1 MRMRQAGLWA
11 VGVLGLGVLG
21 GLVWTLSPKGA
32 IKGKPATAPKPMVV
46 VTASSPLATLAK
58 AVQHGQPDAL
68 TYLQTRLKPT
78 PKGKEPAEALSETE
92 AADWA
97 EVLTSLRSTFRTLT
111 PSQKAASL
119 AITRGILD
127 RFAVEPT
134 PTVWLQTLE
143 PSHNLLTLGLA
154 DANLEVRI
162 AALTEVGALW
172 SWVPGRALVGFP
184 VERRA
189 LADWKAG
196 LHPPV
201 VLCLGHAET
210 RARAAAVHC
219 LAALPLDDQAEPALV
234 GLRDPQVAVR
244 LQVLQDFAARPALLT
259 EDALLPVLHDVYP
272 DLATLAVKLLEGRGL
287 TSEQIGLCKMISHP
301 RPTMRASAIPLVLNR
316 TDIDPVIWLLHLS
329 RDPEE
334 SVRLK
339 AVEAL
344 TDRITPEAL
353 TRLEEMAAVDPSPA
367 VRAAAVRL
375 LPESATTA
383 ALPPLPGSPSL
394 NPRAN

>member
-1 MRMRQAGLWA
+1 MRIRQAGLWA
-11 VGVLGLGVLG
+11 VGVLAFLGVSG
-21 GLVWTLSPKGA
+21 GLAWTLAPKEA
-32 IKGKPATAPKPMVV
+32 VKGTHVTATKPMVV
-46 VTASSPLATLAK
+46 VTATSPLATLAEAAGHGK
-58 AVQHGQPDAL
+58 AEAL
-68 TYLQTRLKPT
+68 THLQARLKPG
-78 PKGKEPAEALSETE
+78 GKEPTEALGESE

-97 EVLTSLRSTFRTLT
+97 EVLTSLRAGFRVFT
-111 PSQKAASL
+111 PSQKAAAL

-127 RFAVEPT
+127 KFAVEPT
-134 PTVWLQTLE
+134 PVVWLQSLE

-201 VLCLGHAET
+201 VLCLGHSET
-210 RARAAAVHC
+210 RSRAAAVHC

-234 GLRDPQVAVR
+234 GLHDPQVAVR
-244 LQVLQDFAARPALLT
+244 LQVLQDFAGRPALLT
-259 EDALLPVLHDVYP
+259 EDALLPVLHDVHP
-272 DLATLAVKLLEGRGL
+272 DLASLAVKLLEGRGL

-301 RPTMRASAIPLVLNR
+301 KPTMRASVIPLVINR
-316 TDIDPVIWLLHLS
+316 TDIDPIIWLLHLS

-334 SVRLK
+334 TVRLK

-344 TDRITPEAL
+344 TDRITPEVL

-367 VRAAAVRL
+367 VRDAARL
-375 LPESATTA
+375 LPESAATA
-383 ALPPLPGSPSL
+383 SLPPLPGSPSL
-394 NPRAN
+394 APQAN